1 MDTVMIE
8 DTMGGMLDHDLI
20 KGPHD
25 CMIDETGDPDR
36 VIDHGHCSSM
46 VEYSRLSLTML
57 EYDPFLQLFNSYYL
71 AIIVM
76 DDM

>member
-8 DTMGGMLDHDLI
+8 DTMGG
-20 KGPHD
+20 
-25 CMIDETGDPDR
+25 
-36 VIDHGHCSSM
+36 
-46 VEYSRLSLTML
+46 ML